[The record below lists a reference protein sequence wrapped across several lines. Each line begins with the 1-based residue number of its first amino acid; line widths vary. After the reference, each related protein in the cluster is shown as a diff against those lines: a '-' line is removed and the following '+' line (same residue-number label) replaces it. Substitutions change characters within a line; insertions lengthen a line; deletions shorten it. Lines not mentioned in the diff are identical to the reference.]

1 MFDNCISLLDI
12 TPLSNWDVSGI
23 ESMNKMFYS
32 CESIMDISSLE
43 SWKLADGVS
52 IIGIFDDCFAL
63 KEYPK
68 WFKIEVIR
76 NDKFEPESRR
86 KVIEELDEGFF
97 RDYDLNNFNEP
108 TQMFMVSSLTDES
121 LLAYIL
127 DRSSYRP
134 VQEFALDK
142 INDEEILTSI
152 AIHDHNYDII
162 QSRKGGMDLKFFF
175 YNREKAFLKIKNKV
189 FLIKIAKEMQHKF
202 HSIEYLTEYVD
213 TEESWI
219 DIALNAQSYDV
230 RLFAF
235 GKIEAENSLQRI
247 VDESKDEVIVDI
259 AQKTIKAIE
268 DARRQKEE
276 EEAKQKQA
284 EKQREIKEQKRKQAE
299 KDKEEIKQKLAE
311 KHKKES
317 EDDSKNDKD

>member
-1 MFDNCISLLDI
+1 
-12 TPLSNWDVSGI
+12 
-23 ESMNKMFYS
+23 
-32 CESIMDISSLE
+32 
-43 SWKLADGVS
+43 
-52 IIGIFDDCFAL
+52 
-63 KEYPK
+63 
-68 WFKIEVIR
+68 
-76 NDKFEPESRR
+76 
-86 KVIEELDEGFF
+86 
-97 RDYDLNNFNEP
+97 
-108 TQMFMVSSLTDES
+108 
-121 LLAYIL
+121 
-127 DRSSYRP
+127 
-134 VQEFALDK
+134 
-142 INDEEILTSI
+142 
-152 AIHDHNYDII
+152 
-162 QSRKGGMDLKFFF
+162 
-175 YNREKAFLKIKNKV
+175 
-189 FLIKIAKEMQHKF
+189 MQHKF

-213 TEESWI
+213 TEESWL

-284 EKQREIKEQKRKQAE
+284 EKQKEIEEQKRKQAE

-311 KHKKES
+311 KHKRES